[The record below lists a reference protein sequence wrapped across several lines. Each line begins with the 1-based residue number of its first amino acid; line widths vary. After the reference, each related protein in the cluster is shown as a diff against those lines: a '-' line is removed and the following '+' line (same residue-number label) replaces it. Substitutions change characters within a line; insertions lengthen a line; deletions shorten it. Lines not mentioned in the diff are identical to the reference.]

1 MARPVS
7 VMSKAIAVFAS
18 GTGSNL
24 QALIDAIDG
33 GRLGARVTVVVS
45 DVPHAPALTRAAR
58 HGIPAMVIAPEP
70 GETREAYAAR
80 IVSALKVYPIDL
92 ICLAGFMRVL
102 GQSLLDAYPRR
113 IINIH
118 PALLPAYPGLRAIER
133 AFADGLK
140 ETGCTIHY
148 VDGGID
154 TGPLIAQ
161 ARVPIHADDTLET
174 LTARVHAAE
183 HALYPQTIQNL
194 LNPASAS

>member
-1 MARPVS
+1 
-7 VMSKAIAVFAS
+7 MSRAIAVFAS

-24 QALIDAIDG
+24 QAIIDAIEG
-33 GRLGARVTVVVS
+33 GRLGARIAVVVS
-45 DVPHAPALTRAAR
+45 DVPHAPALARAAR
-58 HGIPAMVIAPEP
+58 HGIPAMVIAPER

-80 IVSALKVYPIDL
+80 TVSALKVYPIDL

-102 GQSLLDAYPRR
+102 GRPLLEAFPRR

-148 VDGGID
+148 VDDGID
-154 TGPLIAQ
+154 TGPIIAQ
-161 ARVPIHADDTLET
+161 ARVPIHADDTIET

-183 HALYPQTIQNL
+183 YALYPQTIQNL
-194 LNPASAS
+194 LNPAGAS